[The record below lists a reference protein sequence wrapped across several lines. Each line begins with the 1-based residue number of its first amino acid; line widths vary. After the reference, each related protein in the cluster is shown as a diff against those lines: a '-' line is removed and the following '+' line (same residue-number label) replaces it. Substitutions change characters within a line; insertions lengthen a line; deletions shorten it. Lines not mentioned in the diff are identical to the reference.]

1 MSGLHGVRVMNRRFV
16 FASLFTLLAAA
27 PAFAQPSPAIP
38 TPATPPSDPA
48 QPPEPAQPSP
58 PVQPPSAEQTPQR
71 TDTEN
76 THRAD
81 APMMA
86 PPPPVAPDKPLV
98 HSKWDATL
106 YGFVEADTI
115 YDSTQGLTE
124 SIGNGA
130 IPRPNTYAGDHGQ
143 LTYGARNSRI
153 GFRLAAPDYDG
164 IRTSAQIEG
173 DFLGNQP
180 GKPFDSTGL
189 VTEAA
194 FFQNPTFRI
203 RHMNVKLE
211 SDYVDVL
218 IGQYWELFG
227 WQSYFH
233 PATVEIQGVPG
244 QVYSRTPQIRLSK
257 TIKSDGVNVDIA
269 VAALRSPERASA
281 TPDLQGGLKLTVNK
295 LKAWHTAGSTGTGL
309 DGAAIGVS
317 GVFRH
322 FAVDEFSA
330 TPHSQVTANGNGIAI
345 DALIPII
352 PATKEHHENALTLT
366 GEFVTGTG
374 IADLYTGLNGGV
386 ANPAL
391 PNPKMSAP
399 PPAYTPDIDPGLAM
413 FTLDAMNNATLHTV
427 DFQSYIVGLQYYLP
441 PSGRLFVTLD
451 ASHIESDNDGK
462 MGAILGTATKVWTK
476 ENWYSANLFFDIT
489 PAARLGLEYALYD
502 MTFADSTEAK
512 DKRVQFSGL
521 FIF

>member
-1 MSGLHGVRVMNRRFV
+1 MTRRIV
-16 FASLFTLLAAA
+16 FASLYSLLVAG

-38 TPATPPSDPA
+38 TPATPATEPTPAEPTTATPVAPTSDPWTA
-48 QPPEPAQPSP
+48 PAPPHA
-58 PVQPPSAEQTPQR
+58 
-71 TDTEN
+71 TDS
-76 THRAD
+76 HAD
-81 APMMA
+81 AP
-86 PPPPVAPDKPLV
+86 VTVVVPDHPLV
-98 HSKWDATL
+98 RTKWDTTL
-106 YGFVEADTI
+106 YGFVEADSI

-130 IPRPNTYAGDHGQ
+130 IPRPNTYAGDHGEM
-143 LTYGARNSRI
+143 TYGARNSRI
-153 GFRLAAPDYDG
+153 GFRFSAPDYDG
-164 IRTSAQIEG
+164 IRTSGQIEG

-180 GKPFDSTGL
+180 GKPFDATGL
-189 VTEAA
+189 VSEAA

-233 PATVEIQGVPG
+233 PNTVEIQGVPG
-244 QVYSRTPQIRLSK
+244 QIYSRTPQIRLSK
-257 TIKSDGVNVDIA
+257 TIKTDGVNVDIA
-269 VAALRSPERASA
+269 VAALRPPERASA

-295 LKAWHTAGSTGTGL
+295 YKAWHTAGATGTAL

-330 TPHSQVTANGNGIAI
+330 TPHSQVTANGNGVAV
-345 DALIPII
+345 DALIPIVS
-352 PATKEHHENALTLT
+352 ANKDSHANALTLT
-366 GEFVTGTG
+366 AEYVHGTG

-386 ANPAL
+386 SNPAL
-391 PNPKMSAP
+391 PNPAMKNPA
-399 PPAYTPDIDPGLAM
+399 PAYTADIDPGLAQ
-413 FTLDAMNNATLHTV
+413 FTLDAAGNATLHTV
-427 DFQSYIVGLQYYLP
+427 DFESYIVGLQYYLP
-441 PSGRLFVTLD
+441 PSGRVWLSVN
-451 ASHIESDNDGK
+451 ASHIDSDNDGQ
-462 MGAILGTATKVWTK
+462 MGAVLGTATKVWTK
-476 ENWYSANLFFDIT
+476 ESWYSGNLFFDVT

-502 MTFADSTEAK
+502 MTFADGTEAK
-512 DKRVQFSGL
+512 DKRVQFSGF